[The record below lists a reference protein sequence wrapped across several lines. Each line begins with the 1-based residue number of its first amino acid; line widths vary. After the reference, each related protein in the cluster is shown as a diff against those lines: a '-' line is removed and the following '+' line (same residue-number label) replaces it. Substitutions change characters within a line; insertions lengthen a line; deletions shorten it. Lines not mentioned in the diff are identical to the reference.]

1 MRREQSRDSERDK
14 SEVEHGGHSLRA
26 GRTAARLR
34 LNRYHVDSMGT
45 EDYVS
50 QNKTVH
56 EWLNLVEVGNI
67 PGQQER

>member
-1 MRREQSRDSERDK
+1 
-14 SEVEHGGHSLRA
+14 
-26 GRTAARLR
+26 
-34 LNRYHVDSMGT
+34 MGT